1 MALPTTSPVPS
12 PSPQVIGNAFVQQY
26 YHILHQSPEIVFKFY
41 QDSSMVNRLNSDG
54 QMISLTTLQAINEKI
69 MSLDFRNCFTEI
81 ETVDSQISF
90 QSGLLIVVTG
100 SFTGQDNIRKKFA
113 QSFFLAPQEVG
124 GYFVLNDVFRFLNET
139 QPRELN
145 HIWAGATNDDV
156 PKTSTSPET
165 DFSTQENHVPES
177 PLFEEDT
184 GDQEVVDQSEDQG
197 SGAEDGIVVD
207 PPANVDESNSQQVF
221 EVFTLGAQDDTPK
234 KSYASIVKVMKGSPS
249 PVPIHATPGAKVAPA
264 NTEKPVAAPASAP
277 VHPTETSNPYGND
290 DAEKSNIIEEEG
302 HSIYIRNLPLNAT
315 AEQVEEEFKKFGAIK
330 PSGVQVR
337 SHKVERYCFGFVEFS
352 SLKSMQA
359 AIEASPIMIGGR
371 HAIIEEKRTTTRVVN
386 GVVTN
391 IGNVNNGR
399 GRYQSGRGAF
409 RNDNFRGRGAGGF
422 GPTLGYRRNDF
433 RNRVEYSGRGRGSSR
448 RTDDYQQRSFY
459 NNGNGTMGGVK
470 SPKPSAVSA

>member
-359 AIEASPIMIGGR
+359 AIEGR
-371 HAIIEEKRTTTRVVN
+371 VRKNLFPLSALVN